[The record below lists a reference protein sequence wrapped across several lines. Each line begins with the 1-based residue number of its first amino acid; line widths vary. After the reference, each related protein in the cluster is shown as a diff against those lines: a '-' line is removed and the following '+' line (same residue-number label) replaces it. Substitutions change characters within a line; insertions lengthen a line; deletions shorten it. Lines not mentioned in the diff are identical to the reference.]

1 MGDNIERQGQI
12 RSGFELMAKLLR
24 GIFSYREGIIAM
36 VLTASSSAAGL
47 ILALGIY
54 EWMLRQHCGEALE
67 GRYLKGSLG
76 I

>member
-54 EWMLRQHCGEALE
+54 EWMLRQHCSEP
-67 GRYLKGSLG
+67 LKGG

>member
-1 MGDNIERQGQI
+1 MGDNTERQGQI
-12 RSGFELMAKLLR
+12 KSGFEPIAQLLL
-24 GIFSYREGIIAM
+24 GIFSYREGLIAM

-76 I
+76 V